1 MPIEFSQEMQQEQRA
16 QYRIPYD
23 TRPMEGDL
31 RPSQKIAL
39 HGGIVIVNATTLFV
53 HVHEEFRL
61 QHGGYYVSIID
72 TDTGNLLL
80 TMQSPMNSAYL
91 LHKAEYGYDL
101 ALLDVEEPN

>member
-1 MPIEFSQEMQQEQRA
+1 MPIEFPQEM

-31 RPSQKIAL
+31 RPNQMITL

-72 TDTGNLLL
+72 TETGNLLL

-91 LHKAEYGYDL
+91 LHKGEYGYDL
-101 ALLDVEEPN
+101 TLLDVEEPS